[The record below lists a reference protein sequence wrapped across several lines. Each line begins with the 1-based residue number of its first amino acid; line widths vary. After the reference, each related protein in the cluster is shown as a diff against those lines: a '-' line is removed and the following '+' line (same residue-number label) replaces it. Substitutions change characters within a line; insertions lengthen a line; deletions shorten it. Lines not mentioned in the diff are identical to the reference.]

1 MLKRA
6 VWMRWARICLLVVV
20 LLLLLSVW
28 LVPAYGLQIT
38 YLSRPLGSP
47 TSSLSLFDIE
57 QQRTSVLVE
66 SSGLK
71 SFVWSPDGRYL
82 LLTIGVSVELDEG
95 LSRSYD
101 QLHVYEVAARRQ
113 WLLVEDAFAYGAA
126 SWSPD
131 SRRVVYTRASE
142 SGVGVFT
149 IDLAAADERLITV
162 TETYPWYPVWSP
174 DGSQIAFTD
183 YFDNLYVVSAQGGE
197 AQSLGHA
204 LGSLPCGR
212 RFLAWSADSEELI
225 YCREDT
231 LYITGVDEA
240 VEQVLAVRLNSAPDV
255 LAPRSSAAVRI
266 AFTGKDPIPRAV
278 EVLSVPDG
286 VTASYSLTT
295 ADMLLNPRW
304 SSDGRFLLVTSVT
317 GRLEPYEPVD
327 LYRLDVITG
336 EWTLLD
342 SVIVEQRAWRPL
354 SPDATL
360 R

>member
-1 MLKRA
+1 MLKWS

-28 LVPAYGLQIT
+28 LASTYGLQMA
-38 YLSRPLGSP
+38 YLSRPFRST
-47 TSSLSLFDIE
+47 TSSLSLFDVE
-57 QQRTSVLVE
+57 QQRTSVLME
-66 SSGLK
+66 SPGLT

-82 LLTIGVSVELDEG
+82 LLTIGVSVEMDDG
-95 LSRSYD
+95 TSRTYD
-101 QLHVYEVAARRQ
+101 QLHVYEVATRRQ

-149 IDLAAADERLITV
+149 IDVAGADERLITA
-162 TETYPWYPVWSP
+162 TETYPWYSVWSP
-174 DGSQIAFTD
+174 DGSRIAFTD
-183 YFDNLYVVSAQGGE
+183 YFDNLYVVPAQGGE
-197 AQSLGHA
+197 AQA
-204 LGSLPCGR
+204 LGYALGGLPCGR

-231 LYITGVDEA
+231 LYMTAVDEA
-240 VEQVLAVRLNSAPDV
+240 VEKVLAVRLNSAPDV
-255 LAPRSSAAVRI
+255 LTLRSSADVRI
-266 AFTGKDPIPRAV
+266 AFTGKDPIPRTV
-278 EVLSVPDG
+278 EVMAVSGGETD
-286 VTASYSLTT
+286 SYSLPS

-304 SSDGRFLLVTSVT
+304 SSDGRFLFVTSVT

-327 LYRLDVITG
+327 LYCLDVITG
-336 EWTLLD
+336 EWTLLE
-342 SVIVEQRAWRPL
+342 SVIPEQRAWRPL
-354 SPDATL
+354 SPAATL